1 MILNLNTQEQHNAV
15 SMQPHFYGY
24 PFVTDSSTYD
34 EVPRLKAIIAFI

>member
-24 PFVTDSSTYD
+24 LFVTDIPFMTRSPD
-34 EVPRLKAIIAFI
+34 